1 MEIIC
6 ERWVHFA
13 RCVALASTR
22 RGNGRMGVGW
32 LGAYGGPVCDIA
44 LIGGDCCRSIC

>member
-22 RGNGRMGVGW
+22 RGNGRMGE
-32 LGAYGGPVCDIA
+32 YGGSVCDIA